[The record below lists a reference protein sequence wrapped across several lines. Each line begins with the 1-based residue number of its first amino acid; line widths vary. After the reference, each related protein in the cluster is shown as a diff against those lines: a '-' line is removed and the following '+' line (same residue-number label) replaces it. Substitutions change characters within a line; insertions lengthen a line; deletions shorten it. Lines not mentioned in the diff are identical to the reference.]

1 MRPNPQ
7 LAVPFSRIALDVVGP
22 LPKSGRGHRF
32 ILVMVDY
39 TTQFPEAIP
48 LQSASV
54 RAVARELFLIFSQVE
69 IAKEILTDQGTC
81 FMSKVVKALCTWLK
95 VKQLR
100 TPVYHPQMD
109 GLVER
114 FNYTLKQMLK
124 KVGYMDGKN
133 WDRLPY
139 ILFAI
144 REVPQATMGYSPF
157 ELLYGRSPRGLLN
170 LAKESWE
177 SQPSPHRLVVDHI
190 DQMHVRM
197 KKVWPLVCEHMEKAQ
212 ARQAH
217 TYNQGARIR
226 EFKPGEKVLVLIP
239 TNECKFLAKWH
250 GPYKVVEKVG
260 PVNYRVRQPGWR
272 KGHQV
277 YHINLLKKWHTTE
290 TAPVPALV
298 TTLTPQTE
306 PPVVTGTDLS
316 PSQVQGLRK
325 LIGQSRDIFSE
336 LPGYTHVIAHGID
349 TKPGVVV

>member
-1 MRPNPQ
+1 
-7 LAVPFSRIALDVVGP
+7 
-22 LPKSGRGHRF
+22 
-32 ILVMVDY
+32 
-39 TTQFPEAIP
+39 
-48 LQSASV
+48 
-54 RAVARELFLIFSQVE
+54 
-69 IAKEILTDQGTC
+69 
-81 FMSKVVKALCTWLK
+81 
-95 VKQLR
+95 
-100 TPVYHPQMD
+100 
-109 GLVER
+109 
-114 FNYTLKQMLK
+114 
-124 KVGYMDGKN
+124 MDGKN

-157 ELLYGRSPRGLLN
+157 ELLYGRSPRSLLN

-177 SQPSPHRLVVDHI
+177 SQPLPHRLVVDHI
-190 DQMHVRM
+190 EQMHVRM

-336 LPGYTHVIAHGID
+336 LPGNTHVIAHGID